1 MRPPGLRDSPSC
13 WLPSESRSPGRTWT
27 RGASTRLPA
36 SPPRHLAGR
45 PFLAQLPRGLEAP
58 PAAFSPPAT
67 VVLAALRSAAGA
79 ARAAPFGLCLDKPL
93 APSRLKVEDENGQP
107 SRHKTR
113 PPLCNETH
121 NFRACYREPWRRA
134 PGGGWWSTCPAARR
148 LVPPVP
154 RPDRVRNLVVY
165 RMIATSFNHT

>member
-58 PAAFSPPAT
+58 PAAFLPPAT

-113 PPLCNETH
+113 PPPVQRNTQLPSVLQRTLEKSPRGRVVEHLPSCPPS
-121 NFRACYREPWRRA
+121 RAAGAQAGQGQEPR
-134 PGGGWWSTCPAARR
+134 S
-148 LVPPVP
+148 VQN
-154 RPDRVRNLVVY
+154 DSNLV
-165 RMIATSFNHT
+165 